1 MEKKKIRIILDTW
14 IARIGAVFGWICLVF
29 WAMMGL
35 MGLVEMAEAKDDA
48 SIAATLVCIGL
59 AAVHW
64 LLIRA
69 MRNTKELVQDFRL
82 YSSVL
87 AQDPDKEIDGIAE
100 ALKIPEEQVMKR
112 LQAMCRRGYFS
123 GHINFAARRMELE
136 PVRGLSVEHCPG
148 CGATTAISRT
158 GDTCRYCGAPLKRTD
173 AETGK
178 ERIYSREEWK

>member
-14 IARIGAVFGWICLVF
+14 IARIGSVFGWICLVF
-29 WAMMGL
+29 WALIGAVGL
-35 MGLVEMAEAKDDA
+35 AELPGAKDRMDVVA
-48 SIAATLVCIGL
+48 PFICIGL
-59 AAVHW
+59 AVVHY

-69 MRNTKELVQDFRL
+69 MRKTKKLVEDFRL

-87 AQDPDKEIDGIAE
+87 ARDPDKEIDGIAD
-100 ALKIPEEQVMKR
+100 ALKIPQEQVMDR

-136 PVRGLSVEHCPG
+136 PARGFSVEHCPG

-173 AETGK
+173 TAQ
-178 ERIYSREEWK
+178 